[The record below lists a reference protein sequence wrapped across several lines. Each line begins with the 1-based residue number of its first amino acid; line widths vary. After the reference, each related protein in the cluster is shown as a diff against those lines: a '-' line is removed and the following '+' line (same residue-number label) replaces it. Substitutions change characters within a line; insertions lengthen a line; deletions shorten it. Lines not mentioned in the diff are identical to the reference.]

1 MISSVVEHFLDVER
15 VGGSNPSS
23 RTKLIN
29 MNPTQLNPSYIIAD
43 HIRAACFII
52 ADGVMPSGKQRG
64 YILRRLIRRS
74 LSASLKMKIDISQ
87 NQYFVELVD
96 SVIEI
101 YDGVYDEIKENRN
114 TIIQILTQEAQKYL
128 KAINTGQKE
137 WGKIL
142 KSL

>member
-1 MISSVVEHFLDVER
+1 
-15 VGGSNPSS
+15 
-23 RTKLIN
+23 
-29 MNPTQLNPSYIIAD
+29 MNSTQLNPSYIIAD

-96 SVIEI
+96 SVIGI
-101 YDGVYDEIKENRN
+101 YDGVYDEIKENRE

-142 KSL
+142 KINS